1 MKLKTKQILAGF
13 GMGITAV
20 VGLGCVG
27 LGLYA
32 ILTMKRPYIN
42 QWVDLAKQNFDPIV
56 SQIDS
61 DFVKQETGQEIL
73 TEGIVKNFYIEKAI
87 KTPEV
92 FVEDLLAEKNKK
104 VHPFDNN
111 PYLNFKIRISDPTIT
126 KDDANNY
133 YISFLFNESFKAN
146 ENAEIYGELEWSGS
160 YTNIPLSVNHDSNE
174 NWNINVK
181 PDGNKGNAT
190 IKIIKNTS
198 HEAQD
203 VGTYEIVNGQ
213 VPSTLTNDY
222 FYDFTSPSRYL
233 YKVEINK

>member
-20 VGLGCVG
+20 VGLSCVG

-42 QWVDLAKQNFDPIV
+42 QWVDLAKENFDPIV

-61 DFVKQETGQEIL
+61 DFIKQETGQEVL

-92 FVEDLLAEKNKK
+92 FVEDLLAEKNED
-104 VHPFDNN
+104 VHPAGGN
-111 PYLNFKIRISDPTIT
+111 PYSSFKLRISDPTIT

-133 YISFLFNESFKAN
+133 YISFLFNESWKAN
-146 ENAEIYGELEWSGS
+146 KNEDISGEIEWSGS
-160 YTNIPLSVNHDSNE
+160 YTGFPLSVNLESNV
-174 NWNINVK
+174 NWNISVK
-181 PDGNKGNAT
+181 PVENKGDAT
-190 IKIIKNTS
+190 IKVIKNTS
-198 HEAQD
+198 SITQE
-203 VGTYEIVNGQ
+203 VGTYTIVNGQ
-213 VPSTLTNDY
+213 IQEGKTLDKY
-222 FYDFTSPSRYL
+222 FYDFSSLSRYL
-233 YKVEINK
+233 YKVNIG

>member
-1 MKLKTKQILAGF
+1 MKLKTKQILAGL

-20 VGLGCVG
+20 VGLSCVG

-42 QWVDLAKQNFDPIV
+42 QWVDLAKENFDPIV

-61 DFVKQETGQEIL
+61 DFVKQETGQEVL

-104 VHPFDNN
+104 VHPFDSN

-160 YTNIPLSVNHDSNE
+160 YTNVPLSVNLKSNV
-174 NWNINVK
+174 NWNISVK
-181 PDGNKGNAT
+181 PVENKGDAT
-190 IKIIKNTS
+190 IKVIKNTS
-198 HEAQD
+198 SITQE
-203 VGTYEIVNGQ
+203 VGTYTIVNGQ
-213 VPSTLTNDY
+213 IQEGKTLDEY

-233 YKVEINK
+233 YKVNIG